1 MDILS
6 ILVGSIIGFLSSIA
20 KDYFIEEKK
29 KKEKMLEFKRV
40 KLEEIFLLMDK
51 LNKNASKPLEMQNLL
66 DAAEVK
72 LPMILRFYFP
82 SLFNDFQVY
91 LKKFQE
97 SNPLGDNQEYEK
109 AYQIFMD
116 KVVEES
122 NKLNA

>member
-6 ILVGSIIGFLSSIA
+6 IVVGSIIGFLSSIA

-29 KKEKMLEFKRV
+29 KKEKTLEFKRV
-40 KLEEIFLLMDK
+40 KIEEIFLLMDK

-66 DAAEVK
+66 DGAEVK

-97 SNPLGDNQEYEK
+97 SKPLGDNQEYEK